1 MTATLVLSGTSSF
14 GARPIVA
21 KARIWA
27 PIQSA
32 SVWVQ
37 VASASLKLEAPRTAT
52 KIWACLRLARQPVD
66 DHRYRITGVIHEQL
80 VAAQMR
86 LAHRDRQ
93 LAFRGAIGFAEPRV
107 AKRTGPSAW
116 RNSDW
121 ANSRSAA
128 SSLS

>member
-27 PIQSA
+27 ADPVGQRLGPGRLR
-32 SVWVQ
+32 
-37 VASASLKLEAPRTAT
+37 VAEAGGSQDCHEDLGLP
-52 KIWACLRLARQPVD
+52 RLARQPVD
-66 DHRYRITGVIHEQL
+66 DHRYRIAGVIHEQL

-93 LAFRGAIGFAEPRV
+93 LDFRVQISFAVTRI
-107 AKRTGPSAW
+107 AYRTGPI
-116 RNSDW
+116 
-121 ANSRSAA
+121 
-128 SSLS
+128 